1 MKNFISHSEIET
13 KRFGQKIGSELK
25 NGDCVA
31 LYGELGAGK
40 TVLIKGIVQ
49 GMGCDELVKS
59 PSFITVNEYR
69 YKVPIFHIDLY
80 RIKNETPNLD
90 LTEYFYGKG
99 ICLIEWA
106 ERAKDILPDKRIEVF
121 IKVIDETTRKIILNA
136 KC

>member
-1 MKNFISHSEIET
+1 MRFISHSEIET

-49 GMGCDELVKS
+49 GTGCDKLVKS
-59 PSFITVNEYR
+59 PSFIIVNEY
-69 YKVPIFHIDLY
+69 KCKIPIFHIDLY
-80 RIKNETPNLD
+80 RIKGDFPNLD
-90 LTEYFYGKG
+90 LREYFYGKG

-121 IKVIDETTRKIILNA
+121 IKVMDETTREITTNT
-136 KC
+136 